1 MRRRGRRAFMPRD
14 DQPCVLLP
22 VAAAT
27 AAAAMIAVVAWV
39 GHGVINEVYDNYTCE
54 ALDGYDPSG
63 ATTAERYPPGTW
75 AGLCEKNESGAAT
88 LYGVLM
94 GIGAVAI
101 LGACAATV
109 RAVGAHA
116 I

>member
-1 MRRRGRRAFMPRD
+1 M
-14 DQPCVLLP
+14 LLP
-22 VAAAT
+22 VAATT
-27 AAAAMIAVVAWV
+27 AAAAMIAVVACV